1 MGLLE
6 ILGLPA
12 VKKIIDVIASYIPL
26 TQDQKSRLEVELSKT
41 SVEVYKAKSEYV
53 KSLGTRIRDAIIP
66 AILGW
71 YLIANIINF
80 LTAWVF
86 TLRGKGAFSIAIG
99 EDYKTVV
106 MTIIG
111 FLFTYKGVSK
121 FTDK

>member
-12 VKKIIDVIASYIPL
+12 VKKITDVVASYIPL
-26 TQDQKSRLEVELSKT
+26 TQDQKSQLELELSKVG
-41 SVEVYKAKSEYV
+41 VEELKTKSEYV
-53 KSLGTRIRDAIIP
+53 KSLGTKIRDAIIP

-71 YLIANIINF
+71 YLIANVINF
-80 LTAWVF
+80 MTAWVY
-86 TLRGKGAFSIAIG
+86 TLLGKGAFSIAIG

-121 FTDK
+121 FTK

>member
-12 VKKIIDVIASYIPL
+12 VKKIIDVVASYIPL
-26 TQDQKSRLEVELSKT
+26 TQDQKSQLELELSKVG
-41 SVEVYKAKSEYV
+41 VEELKTKSEYV
-53 KSLGTRIRDAIIP
+53 KSLGTKIRDAIIP

-71 YLIANIINF
+71 YLIANVINF
-80 LTAWVF
+80 MTAWVY
-86 TLRGKGAFSIAIG
+86 TLLGKGAFSIAIG

-121 FTDK
+121 FTK